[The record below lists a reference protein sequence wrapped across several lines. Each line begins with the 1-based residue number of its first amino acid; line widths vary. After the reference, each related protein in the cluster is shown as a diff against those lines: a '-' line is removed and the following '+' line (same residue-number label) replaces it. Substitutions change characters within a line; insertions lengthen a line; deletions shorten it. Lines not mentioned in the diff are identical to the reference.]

1 MEDEDN
7 EFTHPGL
14 RMYRDSVGFHVVLP
28 VKAQRY
34 RRLLH
39 VVWLVVWL
47 LGEVAL
53 VASFAGWTAVPA
65 PPLPMLIVFT
75 AAFTAAGVF
84 MLYRLFW
91 YWAGREMF
99 QVTKDE
105 LLVQRRML
113 GIGPTWKIDRRKIL
127 DVRAGR
133 IDYAVVYPSW
143 GRMFI
148 GHGDGEILIETD
160 KGVDA
165 FAKGLEENEAEMLAG
180 LLKLEVQGGAAP
192 AGRRPSEVRAG

>member
-14 RMYRDSVGFHVVLP
+14 RMYRDSEGFHVVLP

-39 VVWLVVWL
+39 GVWL
-47 LGEVAL
+47 LVWLAGEAAL
-53 VASFAGWTAVPA
+53 VARIAGWSVVPA
-65 PPLPMLIVFT
+65 PPMPILVAFT

-84 MLYRLFW
+84 VLYRLLW
-91 YWAGREMF
+91 YWAGRESF
-99 QVTKDE
+99 HVTGNE
-105 LLVQRRML
+105 VVVQRRML
-113 GIGPTWKIDRRKIL
+113 GVGPSWRFDRPKTL
-127 DVRAGR
+127 DIRAGR
-133 IDYAVVYPSW
+133 IDYEVVYPSW

-160 KGVDA
+160 KGVHS
-165 FAKGLEENEAEMLAG
+165 FAKGLEEGEAEMLAG
-180 LLKLEVQGGAAP
+180 LLKLEVQGGASL
-192 AGRRPSEVRAG
+192 GRRPSEVRAG

>member
-14 RMYRDSVGFHVVLP
+14 KMYRDAAGFHVVLP

-39 VVWLVVWL
+39 VVWLAVWL

-53 VASFAGWTAVPA
+53 AASLAGWTAVPA
-65 PPLPMLIVFT
+65 PPMPLLIAFT

-84 MLYRLFW
+84 MLYRLLW

-105 LLVQRRML
+105 LHVQRRML
-113 GIGPTWKIDRRKIL
+113 GLGPTWKLDRRRIL
-127 DVRAGR
+127 DIRAGR
-133 IDYAVVYPSW
+133 IDYQVVYPSW

-148 GHGDGEILIETD
+148 GHGDGEILVETD

-165 FAKGLEENEAEMLAG
+165 FSKGLEENEAEMLAG
-180 LLKLEVQGGAAP
+180 LLKAPCAQGAATCQ
-192 AGRRPSEVRAG
+192 SLSHNQ